1 MFGPEKDLV
10 LGVWCEY
17 FENMMLLPLEWN
29 RRPQIGLSPGKR
41 CQPTPHKVKHSG

>member
-17 FENMMLLPLEWN
+17 FDNMMLLPLEWN
-29 RRPQIGLSPGKR
+29 R
-41 CQPTPHKVKHSG
+41 C

>member
-17 FENMMLLPLEWN
+17 FKNMTLLPLDWN

-41 CQPTPHKVKHSG
+41 WQPTPHKVKHSG

>member
-17 FENMMLLPLEWN
+17 FENMTLLPLEWN
-29 RRPQIGLSPGKR
+29 RRRQIGLSPRKR
-41 CQPTPHKVKHSG
+41 WQPTPHQGKHSG